1 MLGIDLCQAF
11 FDNVNK
17 YLCQCVENL
26 IGGEGM
32 QFLAEMSGWLA
43 TLAFVLG
50 IIALILELF
59 FVPGFGVAG
68 VLGVILLGW
77 GILLVS
83 VDIFHATQALTL
95 AMVITLVALVGGVW
109 LATKVNF
116 WRKVT
121 LPHRQKREEGYL
133 APRQELEKLLGLQG
147 VAATPLRP
155 AGTALIDGKR
165 VDVVTEGE
173 FIMPGTPVLV
183 VMVEGTRVIV
193 NAVEKV

>member
-1 MLGIDLCQAF
+1 
-11 FDNVNK
+11 
-17 YLCQCVENL
+17 
-26 IGGEGM
+26 M

-50 IIALILELF
+50 IIALMLELF

-95 AMVITLVALVGGVW
+95 ALVLTLVALVGGVW
-109 LATKVNF
+109 LATKINF
-116 WRKVT
+116 WRRVT
-121 LPHRQKREEGYL
+121 LPNRQNRQEGYQ
-133 APRQELEKLLGLQG
+133 APRPELEKLLGLQG

-155 AGTALIDGKR
+155 AGAALIDGKR

-193 NAVEKV
+193 KALEK

>member
-11 FDNVNK
+11 FDNGNK

-32 QFLAEMSGWLA
+32 QLLAEMSGWLA

-77 GILLVS
+77 GISLVS
-83 VDIFHATQALTL
+83 ADIFHATQALTL

-183 VMVEGTRVIV
+183 VMVEGARVIV

>member
-1 MLGIDLCQAF
+1 
-11 FDNVNK
+11 
-17 YLCQCVENL
+17 
-26 IGGEGM
+26 M

-95 AMVITLVALVGGVW
+95 ALVITLVALVGGVW

-133 APRQELEKLLGLQG
+133 APRQELEKLLACREWLPHLY
-147 VAATPLRP
+147 ARP
-155 AGTALIDGKR
+155 VRLSS
-165 VDVVTEGE
+165 TENGW
-173 FIMPGTPVLV
+173 MWSPRANLSCPVHRCWWLW
-183 VMVEGTRVIV
+183 
-193 NAVEKV
+193 

>member
-11 FDNVNK
+11 FDNGNK

-32 QFLAEMSGWLA
+32 QLLAEMSGWLA

-83 VDIFHATQALTL
+83 ADIFHATQALTL

-183 VMVEGTRVIV
+183 VMVEGARVIV

>member
-32 QFLAEMSGWLA
+32 QLLAEMSGWLA

-77 GILLVS
+77 GISLVS
-83 VDIFHATQALTL
+83 ADIFHATQALTL

-183 VMVEGTRVIV
+183 VMVEGARVIV

>member
-1 MLGIDLCQAF
+1 
-11 FDNVNK
+11 
-17 YLCQCVENL
+17 
-26 IGGEGM
+26 M

-95 AMVITLVALVGGVW
+95 ALVITLVALVGGVW